1 MDPLEN
7 IPAAPPSAPGTNM
20 MPSGT
25 VPPTGASAMGLPPI
39 IQPPS
44 TQPAS
49 AQPLICPRCHL
60 PVKPEYYYCPNCGAK
75 LSEPPLA
82 TDSLTQFLLYAFSAV
97 LPWIAYLAV
106 SKWPIAKYLRAPDE
120 KAKQIGMVMLVIM
133 VISSII
139 AFWLT
144 YVWIQGYIQ
153 ESLNSVNSLGL

>member
-1 MDPLEN
+1 MPE
-7 IPAAPPSAPGTNM
+7 TTV
-20 MPSGT
+20 MPSGAM
-25 VPPTGASAMGLPPI
+25 PPVETSAMGAPAMA
-39 IQPPS
+39 QPPS
-44 TQPAS
+44 MQQAS
-49 AQPLICPRCHL
+49 IPPLICPRCHF

-75 LSEPPLA
+75 LTEPPIA
-82 TDSLTQFLLYAFSAV
+82 TDSLTQFLLYSFSAV

-133 VISSII
+133 VVSSAI

-153 ESLNSVNSLGL
+153 QSLNSVNNLGL